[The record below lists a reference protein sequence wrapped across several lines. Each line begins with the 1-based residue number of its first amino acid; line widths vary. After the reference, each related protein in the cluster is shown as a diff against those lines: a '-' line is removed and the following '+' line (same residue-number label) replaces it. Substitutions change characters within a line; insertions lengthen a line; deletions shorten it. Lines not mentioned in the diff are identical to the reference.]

1 MDSSRSEKS
10 SSKRNSKKIEDDLF
24 SRHKTL
30 LRKIDV
36 LKTKKINEQLK
47 NNQQTPV
54 INSVSKRLA
63 SKTDKERQVIYSPT
77 RIQRT
82 QEILQNS
89 RFMPKKIRLSLEN
102 LKLIANNCKTS
113 TMKVCRYDVAL
124 TAPKPDSPVTF
135 PSLQMPLTARDPEN
149 SNELPPDITQRN
161 EILYSLRNKSSNTTN
176 DKTTPQANYG
186 NLSITERSALW
197 LQRKQEK
204 IRLLRAKKDSKS
216 TSGCTFRPHLSS
228 AIRPSSKSTKR
239 SLSSQSSYSQTNI
252 KRPLRTASVNSFAKS
267 ERALSVNC
275 KNSVAL
281 ESAKTHRNVS
291 LNGLGSNS
299 YSAICPVSISLS
311 YSSGYSNDFKRR
323 AKPLIDYKSLN
334 YISR

>member
-63 SKTDKERQVIYSPT
+63 SKNDKQRQIIYSPT
-77 RIQRT
+77 KVQRT

-135 PSLQMPLTARDPEN
+135 PSLQMPLTIRDPEN
-149 SNELPPDITQRN
+149 SNDLPPDITQRN
-161 EILYSLRNKSSNTTN
+161 EILYSLRNKSSNLTTE
-176 DKTTPQANYG
+176 KSTSQPNYG

-204 IRLLRAKKDSKS
+204 IRLLRDKKDTKA
-216 TSGCTFRPHLSS
+216 TSGCTFRPHLNNTM
-228 AIRPSSKSTKR
+228 RPSSKSTKR
-239 SLSSQSSYSQTNI
+239 SLSSQSLYSQTNI
-252 KRPLRTASVNSFAKS
+252 KKPMRKISVNSFAKS
-267 ERALSVNC
+267 ERAASVNC
-275 KNSVAL
+275 KNSTPL
-281 ESAKTHRNVS
+281 ETIKNHRNAS
-291 LNGLGSNS
+291 LNNLVL
-299 YSAICPVSISLS
+299 YAL
-311 YSSGYSNDFKRR
+311 
-323 AKPLIDYKSLN
+323 
-334 YISR
+334 